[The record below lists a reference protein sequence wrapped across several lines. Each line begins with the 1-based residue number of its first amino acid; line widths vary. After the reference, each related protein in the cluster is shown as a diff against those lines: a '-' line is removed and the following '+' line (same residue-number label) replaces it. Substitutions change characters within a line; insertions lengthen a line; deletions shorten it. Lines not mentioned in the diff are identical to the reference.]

1 MDNSR
6 TRGHSAEIVKSRR
19 RLELLDVTFSH
30 NELKFGELKFGKL
43 DWNGTS
49 SMGENGMDYVF
60 SSNKYKNTF

>member
-30 NELKFGELKFGKL
+30 NELKFGKL